1 VPLFQRQIAAGG
13 PVTVTHPEMTRYFM
27 TIPESVQLVLQAA
40 ALGTPGGGETFVLDM
55 GEPMKIV
62 QLARDLIHLSGLE
75 EGRDVEITF
84 TGLRPGEKM
93 FEELFLESEDFAPT
107 AHGKV
112 FAARNGQ
119 RSAVSVSSIARLTAA
134 AESGDGELALRL
146 LAEAVP
152 SLRSVAGRW
161 PAVASS
167 KARIVLT

>member
-1 VPLFQRQIAAGG
+1 
-13 PVTVTHPEMTRYFM
+13 
-27 TIPESVQLVLQAA
+27 
-40 ALGTPGGGETFVLDM
+40 M

-93 FEELFLESEDFAPT
+93 FEELFLESEDFGRT
-107 AHGKV
+107 THEKV

-119 RSAVSVSSIARLTAA
+119 RSAVPVSSIARLTAA
-134 AESGDGELALRL
+134 AESGDAELALRL

-152 SLRSVAGRW
+152 SLRAVAGRW

-167 KARIVLT
+167 KVRVALT